1 MQLLAWQHDK
11 TRGTTRDTNGK
22 TRDTDIISQCP
33 LFEDKKEQF
42 DDRLECFRKI
52 FKFHLGVYDP
62 PPPCRQIVSY
72 FLKNENIIMNITIM
86 VR

>member
-1 MQLLAWQHDK
+1 MQLLTWQHDI

-52 FKFHLGVYDP
+52 F
-62 PPPCRQIVSY
+62 
-72 FLKNENIIMNITIM
+72 
-86 VR
+86 